1 MSPTTT
7 GRQAGQHTGENASG
21 QTGDKAE
28 ANPVGEASEN
38 PQASQSSGDEN
49 RQTSPSAGDKDQQTS
64 PSAGSKA
71 SKETRQSAGHKAI
84 ENGQTSR
91 SDKPGGTAGQHPAT
105 TGAAPD
111 TISGGHL
118 VAKALKAE
126 GVDTIFTLCGGHI
139 IDIYDGCVDEGISVI
154 DVRHEQV
161 AAHAADGYARIT
173 GRPGCAVVTAG
184 PGTTDAVTG
193 VANALRAESPML
205 LIGGQGALSQHKMG
219 SLQDLPHVDMMT
231 PITKFAATVPHTA
244 RAADLVSMAF
254 REAFAGA
261 PGPSFLEIPRDVLD
275 ARVPAENAR
284 IPQSGRYRASTR
296 NAGDPADV
304 EKLADLLVH
313 AKKPAIL
320 LGSQVWTTRATEPAT
335 ELVRALNIPAY
346 MNGAGR
352 GTLPPGDPHHFQLS
366 RRYAFDNADVI
377 VIVGTPFDF
386 RMGYGKR
393 LSPDA
398 KVVQIDLDYRTVG
411 KNRDIDLGIVGDA
424 GQILAAVADAASG
437 RVDNGAVGRKP
448 WLEELRAVEEKAKQ
462 KRLPQQHSDA
472 NPIHPYRLV
481 HEINEFLTEDSIYI
495 GDGGDIVTF
504 SGQVVQPKA
513 PGHWMDPGPLGTLGV
528 GIPFVLAAKHA
539 RPDQEVVALF
549 GDGAFSLTG
558 WDFETLVR
566 FDLPFVGIVGNNSS
580 MNQIRYGQAQKYGL
594 ARERIG
600 NTLGDVPYDQ
610 FARMLGGYGEEVRD
624 PADIAPALRRARE
637 SGKPSLINVW
647 VDPDAYA
654 PGTMNQ
660 TMYK

>member
-1 MSPTTT
+1 MTS
-7 GRQAGQHTGENASG
+7 S
-21 QTGDKAE
+21 AE
-28 ANPVGEASEN
+28 PESIPE
-38 PQASQSSGDEN
+38 S
-49 RQTSPSAGDKDQQTS
+49 
-64 PSAGSKA
+64 
-71 SKETRQSAGHKAI
+71 
-84 ENGQTSR
+84 
-91 SDKPGGTAGQHPAT
+91 
-105 TGAAPD
+105 
-111 TISGGHL
+111 ISGGHL

-139 IDIYDGCVDEGISVI
+139 IDIYDGCVDEGIAVI

-173 GRPGCAVVTAG
+173 GKPGCAVVTAG

-193 VANALRAESPML
+193 VANAFRAESPML

-231 PITKFAATVPHTA
+231 PITKFAANVPHTA
-244 RAADLVSMAF
+244 RIADMVSMAF
-254 REAFAGA
+254 REANAGA

-275 ARVPAENAR
+275 AKVPLSTARVPEA
-284 IPQSGRYRASTR
+284 GHYRASTR
-296 NAGDPADV
+296 SVGDPADI

-320 LGSQVWTTRATEPAT
+320 LGSQVWTTRATDSAVD
-335 ELVRALNIPAY
+335 LVRTLNIPAY

-386 RMGYGKR
+386 RMGYGRR
-393 LSPDA
+393 LSA
-398 KVVQIDLDYRTVG
+398 NATVVQIDLDYRTVG

-424 GQILAAVADAASG
+424 DLVLSSVAQAASG
-437 RVDNGAVGRKP
+437 REDNGAMGRKV
-448 WLEELRAVEEKAKQ
+448 WLEELQAVEEKARR
-462 KRLPQQHSDA
+462 KRAEHLLSEDM
-472 NPIHPYRLV
+472 PIHPYRLV
-481 HEINEFLTEDSIYI
+481 SEINDFLTEDSIYI
-495 GDGGDIVTF
+495 GDGGDVVTF
-504 SGQVVQPKA
+504 SGQVVQPKS

-528 GIPFVLAAKHA
+528 GIPFVLAAKLA
-539 RPDQEVVALF
+539 RPDKEVVALF

-566 FDLPFVGIVGNNSS
+566 YDLPFVGIVGNNSS
-580 MNQIRYGQAQKYGL
+580 MNQIRYGQAAKYGL
-594 ARERIG
+594 ERERVG
-600 NTLGDVPYDQ
+600 NTLGDVRYDQ
-610 FARMLGGYGEEVRD
+610 FAKMLGGYGEEVRD
-624 PADIAPALRRARE
+624 PKDIGPALRRARE

-647 VDPDAYA
+647 IDPDVYA